1 MYGSGNAGKRVVGDA
16 NRFFLSLAFSFL
28 LTCMLT
34 IIPAGTAQAA
44 AGTVMRCSTNS
55 SGAQATG
62 ASSEPVISADG
73 RYVAFVSSA
82 TDLVDGD
89 TNGKG
94 DVFRKDLQTGE
105 TVRCSTKSDGSQANG
120 ASGDVS
126 ISCDGGYVAFY
137 SYATDLVSG
146 DTNGEA
152 DIFRKNLVT
161 GEILRCSTS
170 SSSAQATGGGSYF
183 SSMSSDGRY
192 VAFYSDATD
201 LVSGDTNGMTDIFR
215 KDMQERETVRCS
227 TDASRD
233 QANGTS
239 YDPCIS
245 ADGRYV
251 AFHSDATDLVG
262 GDTNGN
268 SDVFRKDVL
277 TEEILRCSTSSS
289 NTQATGG
296 SYYAS
301 ISSNGRYVA
310 FESSASDLMNGDAN
324 GYSDI
329 FRKDLQ
335 TGETLCCSTDA
346 SGTQADDYSDYP
358 SLSADGR
365 FVALMSKATNL
376 VDGDSNAVQDI
387 FRKDLQTG
395 HVACCSSG
403 TADDYS
409 DDPSISA
416 DGRFVTFDSRATN
429 LVDGDN
435 NGEMDVFRTEL
446 APHVISVSPTSGK
459 VGKEVTIT
467 GTDFG
472 ATRGTSYVRFGTKTV
487 TNSNYISWSNTHIV
501 VKVPAGS
508 AGAVNVKVNTTGGLS
523 NLTLFK
529 VVPYVS
535 GISPKSGVQG
545 TVVTINGSGY
555 GATRG
560 TSYVKFGGV
569 KATNYVSWSATEIVV
584 KVPAGSA
591 GAINVSV
598 TTGGGRSNLSP
609 FKIIP
614 RINKLVPK
622 SGSPGTQVT
631 ITGTGFGG
639 KRGTSTV
646 KFGATV
652 VTEYVSWSNTQ
663 IVVKVPVT
671 GTGSKSVKV
680 TTTGGTSEGASFTV
694 N

>member
-1 MYGSGNAGKRVVGDA
+1 VYKSVRTRKQSVKDAG
-16 NRFFLSLAFSFL
+16 RFFLTISLSLL
-28 LTCMLT
+28 LTFALA
-34 IIPAGTAQAA
+34 IIPAATAQAA
-44 AGTVMRCSTNS
+44 TGAIVRCSTNS
-55 SGAQATG
+55 SNVEVTG
-62 ASSEPVISADG
+62 ASSEPAISADG

-94 DVFRKDLQTGE
+94 DIFRKDLQTGE

-126 ISCDGGYVAFY
+126 ISSDGRYVAFY

-146 DTNGEA
+146 DTNGVA
-152 DIFRKNLVT
+152 DVFRKDLVT
-161 GEILRCSTS
+161 GDIVRCSTS
-170 SSSAQATGGGSYF
+170 SSSAQANGGSYF
-183 SSMSSDGRY
+183 SSMSADGRY

-201 LVSGDTNGMTDIFR
+201 LVSGDTNGVTDIFR
-215 KDMQERETVRCS
+215 KDMQEREIVRCS

-233 QANGTS
+233 QANGIS

-262 GDTNGN
+262 GDTNGY
-268 SDVFRKDVL
+268 SDVFRKDLV
-277 TEEILRCSTSSS
+277 TDEILRCSTSSS
-289 NTQATGG
+289 NAQATGG

-301 ISSNGRYVA
+301 ISSDGRYVA
-310 FESSASDLMNGDAN
+310 FESSASDLMDGDTN
-324 GYSDI
+324 GYSDV

-346 SGTQADDYSDYP
+346 SGTQADNYSDYP

-365 FVALMSKATNL
+365 FVALMSKASNL

-409 DDPSISA
+409 DDPSISTN
-416 DGRFVTFDSRATN
+416 GRFVTFDSRAAN
-429 LVDGDN
+429 LVDGDT

-446 APHVISVSPTSGK
+446 APYVISVSPDSGR
-459 VGKEVTIT
+459 VGKEVTIA

-472 ATRGTSYVRFGTKTV
+472 ATRGTSTVRFGTTAV
-487 TNSNYISWSNTHIV
+487 TNYISWSNTQIV
-501 VKVPAGS
+501 CKVPAGA

-523 NLTLFK
+523 NLVLFK
-529 VVPYVS
+529 VVPFVS

-545 TVVTINGSGY
+545 TVVTINGTGFR
-555 GATRG
+555 ATRG

-584 KVPAGSA
+584 KVPAGAA
-591 GAINVSV
+591 GAINISV
-598 TTGGGRSNLSP
+598 TTSGGRSNLSP
-609 FKIIP
+609 FKVVP
-614 RINKLVPK
+614 RVTKLAPK
-622 SGSPGTQVT
+622 SGLVGTQVT
-631 ITGTGFGG
+631 ITGTGFGN
-639 KRGTSTV
+639 KRGTNTV
-646 KFGATV
+646 KFGTTA
-652 VTEYVSWSNTQ
+652 VTRYVSWSNTQ
-663 IVVKVPVT
+663 IVCKVPAT
-671 GTGSKSVKV
+671 SAGAKLVKV
-680 TTTGGTSEGASFTV
+680 TTPGGTSGGVTFTV
-694 N
+694 Q

>member
-1 MYGSGNAGKRVVGDA
+1 MYESGNTGKRGVRNA
-16 NRFFLSLAFSFL
+16 SRSFLALSLSFL
-28 LTCMLT
+28 LAFALT

-55 SGAQATG
+55 SGAQVTG
-62 ASSEPVISADG
+62 ASSEPAISADG

-126 ISCDGGYVAFY
+126 ISSDGGYVAFY

-170 SSSAQATGGGSYF
+170 SSSAQATGGSYF

-192 VAFYSDATD
+192 VAFYSDAAD
-201 LVSGDTNGMTDIFR
+201 LVSGDTNSKTDIFR
-215 KDMQERETVRCS
+215 KDMQDRGIVRCS

-233 QANGTS
+233 QANGIS

-245 ADGRYV
+245 ADGRYI
-251 AFHSDATDLVG
+251 AFHTDATDLVG
-262 GDTNGN
+262 GDTNGY
-268 SDVFRKDVL
+268 SDVFRKDLV
-277 TEEILRCSTSSS
+277 TDEILRCSTSSS
-289 NTQATGG
+289 NTQAIGG
-296 SYYAS
+296 SFYAS
-301 ISSNGRYVA
+301 ISSDGRYVA
-310 FESSASDLMNGDAN
+310 FESSASDLVDGDAN
-324 GYSDI
+324 GFSDI

-346 SGTQADDYSDYP
+346 SGTQADNYSDYP
-358 SLSADGR
+358 SMSADGR
-365 FVALMSKATNL
+365 FIVLMSKASNL

-409 DDPSISA
+409 DDPSIST

-429 LVDGDN
+429 LVDGDT

-446 APHVISVSPTSGK
+446 APHVISVSPTSAR
-459 VGKEVTIT
+459 VGKDVTIT

-472 ATRGTSYVRFGTKTV
+472 ATRGTSTVRFGTKPV
-487 TNSNYISWSNTHIV
+487 TNYISWSNTQIV

-508 AGAVNVKVNTTGGLS
+508 ANAVNVKVNTSGGLS

-545 TVVTINGSGY
+545 TMMTINGTGF

-569 KATNYVSWSATEIVV
+569 KATNYVSWSATQIQV
-584 KVPAGSA
+584 KVPAGAA

-598 TTGGGRSNLSP
+598 TTAGGRSNLSP
-609 FKIIP
+609 FKVIP
-614 RINKLVPK
+614 RITKLVPK

-631 ITGTGFGG
+631 ITGTGLGD

-646 KFGATV
+646 KFGITPV
-652 VTEYVSWSNTQ
+652 SQYVSWSNTQ
-663 IVVKVPVT
+663 VVCKVPVT
-671 GTGSKSVKV
+671 GIGAKLVKV
-680 TTTGGTSEGASFTV
+680 TTAGGTSAGVTFTV
-694 N
+694 K